1 MTREEFAAMIEN
13 GFVFD
18 DIPANRQSWF
28 PELQGWFTD
37 RECALL
43 AAMGRDC
50 DALEIGSWKGRSA
63 LAAVYGG
70 TARVMCVD
78 TWRGDSYTG
87 EGSFWPE
94 FHENA
99 KAEIAA
105 GEIVPAIGDFRDV
118 LPLLDM
124 RMFNIVHYDA
134 DHSAEALRAFRP
146 AAMDIVHRHQIAL
159 LVHDC
164 DYPQTREFIRSL
176 EGHARVIDRLAL
188 VTRDRTIPII
198 HQHEIAFQLPELGD

>member
-1 MTREEFAAMIEN
+1 MIEK
-13 GFVFD
+13 GFAFD

-37 RECALL
+37 RECALF
-43 AAMGRDC
+43 AAAAAAC
-50 DALEIGSWKGRSA
+50 FVLEIGSWKGRSA

-70 TARVMCVD
+70 AARVMCVD

-87 EGSFWPE
+87 AGNFWPE
-94 FHENA
+94 FAENA
-99 KAEIAA
+99 KTEIAA
-105 GEIVPAIGDFRDV
+105 GEIVPVIGDFRYV

-124 RMFNIVHYDA
+124 SMFDLVHYDA

-146 AAMDIVHRHQIAL
+146 AAMDIVHRNQVAL

-164 DYPQTREFIRSL
+164 DYPETREFIRSL
-176 EGHARVIDRLAL
+176 NGHARCIDRLAL
-188 VTRDRTIPII
+188 VTRDKAMPIL
-198 HQHEIAFQLPELGD
+198 HQHEIAFQLSELGD